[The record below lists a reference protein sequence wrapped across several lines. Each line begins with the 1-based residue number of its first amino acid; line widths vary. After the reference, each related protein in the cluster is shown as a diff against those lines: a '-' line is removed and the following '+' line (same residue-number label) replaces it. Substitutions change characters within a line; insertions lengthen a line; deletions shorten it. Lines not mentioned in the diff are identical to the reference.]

1 MICGNKKSNHKN
13 ELYSFRKEIINYFE
27 DKQNVFDLYGF
38 GWDNEHLKNYKGKV
52 QKKLNTLSK
61 YKFSICFE
69 NIKDQS
75 GYITEKIFDCFFAR
89 TVPVYL
95 GADNVKDYIP
105 ENTFIDMRNF
115 KNIDEMY
122 EYLLS
127 ISEECYIE
135 YLKNIVSFLNSAAF
149 KDIFSADAYV
159 ERIKSVII

>member
-1 MICGNKKSNHKN
+1 
-13 ELYSFRKEIINYFE
+13 
-27 DKQNVFDLYGF
+27 
-38 GWDNEHLKNYKGKV
+38 V